1 MNKKIILFFVAFL
14 AASPAADTTGF
25 KGPTKYSLQIK
36 INGISSVTA
45 ILPGTMI
52 SFKQMLNS
60 KNGIRISAGTAAG
73 SYDSKDYTSVPENG
87 ITNNVKVDSI
97 SFSLHATYLKYLYCI
112 KNFYVYGGT
121 GPFGKFSYQEYI
133 DLSFT
138 KVTRNYAL
146 GLDGCLGIEWFFTE
160 HFTLFLEY
168 NLFADWEYRHS
179 ASDLVNSNVTSPE
192 NKTINYNLNY
202 NTVFI
207 GLSIY
212 L

>member
-1 MNKKIILFFVAFL
+1 MNKIIILIIMALFAG
-14 AASPAADTTGF
+14 SPYADTTGF

-36 INGISSVTA
+36 TNGVWSVSA

-52 SFKQMLNS
+52 SFKQMLNP
-60 KNGIRISAGTAAG
+60 KNGIRISAGIAAG
-73 SYDSKDYTSVPENG
+73 SYDSKDFTSVPEVMIIRHNE
-87 ITNNVKVDSI
+87 VDSI
-97 SFSLHATYLKYLYCI
+97 SVSLHATYLKYLYCI
-112 KNFYVYGGT
+112 RNFYLYGGT
-121 GPFGKFSYQEYI
+121 GPFGRYSYQKYK

-138 KVTRNYAL
+138 KITRNYAL
-146 GLDGCLGIEWFFTE
+146 GLDGCLGVEWFFAE

-168 NLFADWEYRHS
+168 NLFANWEYRHS
-179 ASDLVNSNVTSPE
+179 TSDLATVPE

>member
-1 MNKKIILFFVAFL
+1 MAFL
-14 AASPAADTTGF
+14 AASPSADTTGF

-60 KNGIRISAGTAAG
+60 KNGIRISAGIAAG

-112 KNFYVYGGT
+112 KNFYLYGGT
-121 GPFGKFSYQEYI
+121 GPFGKFSYQEYK

-138 KVTRNYAL
+138 KVIRNYAL

-168 NLFADWEYRHS
+168 NLLADWEYRHS
-179 ASDLVNSNVTSPE
+179 TSDLINSNVTAPE

-202 NTVFI
+202 NTVFM

>member
-1 MNKKIILFFVAFL
+1 MNKKIILFIVAFL
-14 AASPAADTTGF
+14 VVSPYADTTGF

-36 INGISSVTA
+36 TNGVSSVTA

-52 SFKQMLNS
+52 SFKQMINS
-60 KNGIRISAGTAAG
+60 KNGIRISAGISGG
-73 SYDSKDYTSVPENG
+73 SYDSKDYTSVPEKI
-87 ITNNVKVDSI
+87 ITRNDKIDSI
-97 SFSLHATYLKYLYCI
+97 SVSLHATYLKYLYCI
-112 KNFYVYGGT
+112 KNFYLYGGI
-121 GPFGKFSYQEYI
+121 GPFGKFSYQEYK
-133 DLSFT
+133 DLSLRRI
-138 KVTRNYAL
+138 TRNYVL
-146 GLDGCLGIEWFFTE
+146 GLDGCLGVEWFFSE

-179 ASDLVNSNVTSPE
+179 TGDLFNSNVAVPE
-192 NKTINYNLNY
+192 NKTINYNVNY